1 MSGAAYMAWAR
12 QPYQWAGTRQRGLE
26 AVPAKVNKQQGG
38 SNRAAT
44 KAANEESTPYAFLG
58 ERKYRVGDKQWLFII
73 CKTGV
78 DTPGSGRGWVY
89 GAAMLDGK
97 AVS

>member
-1 MSGAAYMAWAR
+1 M
-12 QPYQWAGTRQRGLE
+12 
-26 AVPAKVNKQQGG
+26 PAKVNKQQGG

-58 ERKYRVGDKQWLFII
+58 ERKYRVGDKQWLSII